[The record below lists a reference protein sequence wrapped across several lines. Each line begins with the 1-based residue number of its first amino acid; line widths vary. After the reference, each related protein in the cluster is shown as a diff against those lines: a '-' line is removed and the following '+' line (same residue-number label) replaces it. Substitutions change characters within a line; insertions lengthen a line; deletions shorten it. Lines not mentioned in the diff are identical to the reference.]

1 MYLGIDTASV
11 AGNKAINWSAARAA
25 GCQYAILRGTYI
37 TWADP
42 TWKLEADRARA
53 QGITVGAYLFPV
65 MSVSAPSPE
74 AQVAAFF
81 GAVGPLAASD
91 LPPTLDV
98 ELADG
103 VAKTGRSRTELLV
116 WIRAAV
122 EALKQAYGVP
132 PMIYTSARIWDG
144 QDPDSLDVDGLDV
157 PVPEL
162 VDCPLWLA
170 RYPFKTGIDAVT
182 HAAQVN
188 AIQLPPVP
196 RAWVDASNVWIH
208 QYQGDA
214 RAFPGFNGAVDLNRF
229 FHLTR
234 GAKGERVR
242 WLQRVLGVLVDGD
255 FGPATQQ
262 AVIAFQAQH
271 QLTADGI
278 VGPKTFARL
287 CWANRASA
295 EDRDAA

>member
-1 MYLGIDTASV
+1 MYLGVDVASV
-11 AGNKAINWSAARAA
+11 DGNKLINWAATHAA
-25 GCQYAILRGTYI
+25 GCQYAIFRGTYD
-37 TWADP
+37 TWVDP

-53 QGITVGAYLFPV
+53 TGMTIGAYLFPV
-65 MSVSAPSPE
+65 MAVGAPSPE
-74 AQVAAFF
+74 DQVAAFSKSI
-81 GAVGPLAASD
+81 GQLSGME

-98 ELADG
+98 EFPG
-103 VAKTGRSRTELLV
+103 GIAKTGRTRPELLT
-116 WIRAAV
+116 WIRTAIAELKKTYRAA
-122 EALKQAYGVP
+122 
-132 PMIYTSARIWDG
+132 PMVYTSARVWDG
-144 QDPDSLDVDGLDV
+144 DDDDSLNVDGLGV
-157 PVPEL
+157 PVPEIL
-162 VDCPLWLA
+162 ECPLWLA
-170 RYPFKTGIDAVT
+170 RYPFKTGINAVT
-182 HAAQVN
+182 NAAQVN

-262 AVIAFQAQH
+262 AVIAFQGQH